1 MSSNSFLSPTCFVIS
16 LNSGTSQK
24 LRTHTRHHWQ
34 FYSESRNIAIH
45 TSTDMFYDHIG
56 VLCSNPRKHIIPLN
70 ANIQVWFII
79 LCTFLLMYGWIGGL
93 NRRMSGTEEGQ
104 INRKIKKPLTKV
116 LDHQNSTTA
125 PLCLFLK
132 CLESHWSAGHYSSKR
147 YSLICFDD
155 VGEDCLMVKHL
166 PQAFIWIEML

>member
-1 MSSNSFLSPTCFVIS
+1 MQIFKSGSS
-16 LNSGTSQK
+16 
-24 LRTHTRHHWQ
+24 
-34 FYSESRNIAIH
+34 FYAHSYLE
-45 TSTDMFYDHIG
+45 
-56 VLCSNPRKHIIPLN
+56 
-70 ANIQVWFII
+70 
-79 LCTFLLMYGWIGGL
+79 YGWIGGL

-104 INRKIKKPLTKV
+104 INRKTKKPLTKV

-155 VGEDCLMVKHL
+155 VGEDHLMVKHL
-166 PQAFIWIEML
+166 PQAFIWIEMLRLHMCDSHHFHILQ